1 MKFTLFVRLLCI
13 LCGVATASTGLA
25 LALQHSSLTADL
37 ELAAK
42 QRLETA
48 MTAAGRLAANHLDA
62 LSERY
67 RAVSGTPQ
75 FRANLEVNDAPTLAH
90 YAESLVEQQGAVR
103 ILFLDRDDRVVA
115 GAGGPEADARA
126 IAVPDASLVAS
137 QGRPLAVVSVPLAT
151 GAERLGRLIAVHP
164 LGAETLAEWSEL
176 CGAEVSFRSAGKDSR
191 EHIAAVSRDLGELQM
206 RVILPLTAEREAL
219 ARSRGK
225 LLLAGILGL
234 AAAFGASVFLSRGL
248 VQPIL
253 EIQRVA
259 QRIGTGDLTVRILS
273 DRRDEL
279 GDVAR
284 AVAAMVGGLRATV
297 GRVSQAADGVEATA
311 AGIAQVT
318 ERLASVTAEQ
328 VAGNAVAI
336 ANMDR
341 ITDQMEGIAETAGA
355 SAQALDLAVDGSSSS
370 FRELG
375 TIGEELSGNATLFS
389 TRAEE
394 ISDSIERMTK
404 SALQV
409 AENTGALAEAAEH
422 TAGSM
427 EEMAS
432 TTREVNANAE
442 ETTLRL
448 NAVVET
454 AERGRQRVLE
464 TITGMEAI
472 RAATE
477 ESRRVISDLGHR
489 VEAIGAIVSV
499 IDQVTSQTG
508 LLALNASIIAA
519 QAGEHG
525 RAFAVVAGEMNA
537 LADRVFA
544 GTKEIDG
551 LVRAVQAESQN
562 AVAAIARS
570 AESVKSGVD
579 RAAEAGVSLEEITAA
594 ARESC
599 GRMNEIVLAT
609 TEQKSVAQQV
619 AEQMA
624 RVLARVEEI
633 RRAGEEQGRGHEI
646 VFRSSVAL
654 RDVARQVRSAIEVQS
669 RGSARIGENIETV
682 QRTVE
687 AINTALQQQSKACL
701 EAAQSIES
709 ATKHT
714 SENDALAAQMGE
726 TARELLAQAELLRAD
741 VRRFQI

>member
-1 MKFTLFVRLLCI
+1 MKGTLFIRLLCI

-25 LALQHSSLTADL
+25 LALQQRSLTTDL
-37 ELAAK
+37 ERAARK
-42 QRLETA
+42 RLETA
-48 MTAAGRLAANHLDA
+48 AMAANRLATNHLDGLA
-62 LSERY
+62 ERY

-90 YAESLVEQQGAVR
+90 YADALREQQGALR
-103 ILFLDRDDRVVA
+103 IVFLDRDDRIVA
-115 GAGGPEADARA
+115 GAGDAKVDARA
-126 IAVPDASLVAS
+126 IAVPQASLIAS
-137 QGRPLAVVSVPLAT
+137 EARPLAVVSVVLAT
-151 GAERLGRLIAVHP
+151 GAERLGRLVAVHA
-164 LGAETLAEWSEL
+164 LDAATLTEWSEL
-176 CGAEVSFRSAGKDSR
+176 CGAEVTFGAVAAASR
-191 EHIAAVSRDLGELQM
+191 EHIEAVARELGGLQM
-206 RVILPLTAEREAL
+206 RVILSLVAEREAL
-219 ARSRGK
+219 ARSHRN
-225 LLLAGILGL
+225 LLLAGVLAL

-248 VQPIL
+248 VKPIL
-253 EIQRVA
+253 EIQQVV
-259 QRIGTGDLTVRILS
+259 QRIGMGDLTVRIRS

-284 AVAAMVGGLRATV
+284 AVATMVEGLRATV
-297 GRVSQAADGVEATA
+297 GRVTQAADGVEATA

-328 VAGNAVAI
+328 VAGNAVAV
-336 ANMDR
+336 ASMDR
-341 ITDQMEGIAETAGA
+341 ITDQMEGIAETAGH
-355 SAQALDLAVDGSSSS
+355 SAQALDLAVDGSSTS

-389 TRAEE
+389 TRTEE
-394 ISDSIERMTK
+394 ISDSIERMVQ
-404 SALQV
+404 SARQV
-409 AENTGALAEAAEH
+409 AENTGALVEAAEQ
-422 TAGSM
+422 TASSM
-427 EEMAS
+427 EEMAGS
-432 TTREVNANAE
+432 TREVNANAE
-442 ETTLRL
+442 ETTRRL

-454 AERGRQRVLE
+454 AEKGRQRVLE
-464 TITGMEAI
+464 TVTGMEAI

-477 ESRRVISDLGHR
+477 DARRVISDLGRR

-525 RAFAVVAGEMNA
+525 RAFAVVAAEMNA

-551 LVRAVQAESQN
+551 LVRAVQVESQN
-562 AVAAIARS
+562 AVAAIARG

-599 GRMNEIVLAT
+599 GRMSEIVMAT
-609 TEQKSVAQQV
+609 TGQKSVAQQV
-619 AEQMA
+619 ADQMA
-624 RVLARVEEI
+624 RVLSRVEEI
-633 RRAGEEQGRGHEI
+633 QQAGEEQGRGHET

-687 AINTALQQQSKACL
+687 AINHALQQQSKACL

-714 SENDALAAQMGE
+714 SENDTLAVQMGE
-726 TARELLAQAELLRAD
+726 AARGLLAQAELLRAD

>member
-25 LALQHSSLTADL
+25 LALQHRSLTADL

-48 MTAAGRLAANHLDA
+48 MAAAGRLAANHLGA

-90 YAESLVEQQGAVR
+90 YAESLREQQGALR

-126 IAVPDASLVAS
+126 IAVSDAGLVAS

-151 GAERLGRLIAVHP
+151 GAERIGRLVAVHP
-164 LGAETLAEWSEL
+164 LGAATLAEWSEL
-176 CGAEVSFRSAGKDSR
+176 CGAEVSFRSAGRPSR
-191 EHIAAVSRDLGELQM
+191 EHIEAVSRDLGELQM

-219 ARSRGK
+219 ARSRGN
-225 LLLAGILGL
+225 LLLAGLLAL

-253 EIQRVA
+253 EIQQVA
-259 QRIGTGDLTVRILS
+259 QRIGTGDLTVLIRS

-297 GRVSQAADGVEATA
+297 GRVAQAADGVEATA

-341 ITDQMEGIAETAGA
+341 ITDRMEGIAETAGA
-355 SAQALDLAVDGSSSS
+355 SAQALDRAVDGSSTS

-394 ISDSIERMTK
+394 ISDSIERMTQ
-404 SALQV
+404 SARQV

-422 TAGSM
+422 TASSM

-448 NAVVET
+448 NSVVET

-477 ESRRVISDLGHR
+477 ESRRVISDLGQR
-489 VEAIGAIVSV
+489 VEAIGTIVSV

-599 GRMNEIVLAT
+599 GRMNEIALAT

-633 RRAGEEQGRGHEI
+633 RRAGEEQGRGHEV

-687 AINTALQQQSKACL
+687 AINTALQEQSKACL

-714 SENDALAAQMGE
+714 SQNDALAAQMGE

>member
-1 MKFTLFVRLLCI
+1 
-13 LCGVATASTGLA
+13 
-25 LALQHSSLTADL
+25 
-37 ELAAK
+37 
-42 QRLETA
+42 
-48 MTAAGRLAANHLDA
+48 MTQ
-62 LSERY
+62 S
-67 RAVSGTPQ
+67 
-75 FRANLEVNDAPTLAH
+75 
-90 YAESLVEQQGAVR
+90 
-103 ILFLDRDDRVVA
+103 
-115 GAGGPEADARA
+115 AR
-126 IAVPDASLVAS
+126 
-137 QGRPLAVVSVPLAT
+137 
-151 GAERLGRLIAVHP
+151 
-164 LGAETLAEWSEL
+164 
-176 CGAEVSFRSAGKDSR
+176 
-191 EHIAAVSRDLGELQM
+191 
-206 RVILPLTAEREAL
+206 
-219 ARSRGK
+219 
-225 LLLAGILGL
+225 
-234 AAAFGASVFLSRGL
+234 
-248 VQPIL
+248 
-253 EIQRVA
+253 
-259 QRIGTGDLTVRILS
+259 
-273 DRRDEL
+273 
-279 GDVAR
+279 
-284 AVAAMVGGLRATV
+284 
-297 GRVSQAADGVEATA
+297 
-311 AGIAQVT
+311 
-318 ERLASVTAEQ
+318 
-328 VAGNAVAI
+328 
-336 ANMDR
+336 
-341 ITDQMEGIAETAGA
+341 
-355 SAQALDLAVDGSSSS
+355 
-370 FRELG
+370 
-375 TIGEELSGNATLFS
+375 
-389 TRAEE
+389 
-394 ISDSIERMTK
+394 
-404 SALQV
+404 QV
-409 AENTGALAEAAEH
+409 AENTGALVEAAEQ
-422 TAGSM
+422 TASSM

-442 ETTLRL
+442 ETTRRL

-464 TITGMEAI
+464 TVTGMEAI

-477 ESRRVISDLGHR
+477 ESRRVISDLGRR

-562 AVAAIARS
+562 AVAAIARG

-599 GRMNEIVLAT
+599 GRMSEIVMAT

-619 AEQMA
+619 ADQMA

-633 RRAGEEQGRGHEI
+633 QRAGEEQGRGHEI

-726 TARELLAQAELLRAD
+726 PRASCSRRPSCCAPTCAASRSSAANPSRPPFVRPGESGRPLGILRARERRIPGALVAAAPGPVSRAR
-741 VRRFQI
+741 VRFRRPRRSSAS

>member
-1 MKFTLFVRLLCI
+1 MKGTLFIRLLFI

-25 LALQHSSLTADL
+25 LALQHRSLTADL
-37 ELAAK
+37 ERAGER
-42 QRLETA
+42 RLETA
-48 MTAAGRLAANHLDA
+48 VKAADRLASNHLDV
-62 LSERY
+62 LVERY

-90 YAESLVEQQGAVR
+90 YAEALRAQQGAVR
-103 ILFLDRDDRVVA
+103 IAFLDRDDRIVA
-115 GAGGPEADARA
+115 GAGDPKADARA
-126 IAVPDASLVAS
+126 VGVPEANLIASG
-137 QGRPLAVVSVPLAT
+137 GRPLAVVSVALAT
-151 GAERLGRLIAVHP
+151 GAQRIGRLLAVHEV
-164 LGAETLAEWSEL
+164 GRETLAEWSRL
-176 CGAEVSFRSAGKDSR
+176 CGAEVTFRADAGTSG
-191 EHIAAVSRDLGELQM
+191 EHIEAVARDLGALQM
-206 RVILPLTAEREAL
+206 RVVLSLAAEREAL
-219 ARSRGK
+219 GRSQRN
-225 LLLAGILGL
+225 LLLAGVLAL

-248 VQPIL
+248 VRPIL
-253 EIQRVA
+253 EIQEAA
-259 QRIGTGDLTVRILS
+259 QRIGAGDLTVRIRS
-273 DRRDEL
+273 DRRDEI

-284 AVAAMVGGLRATV
+284 AVAAMVEGLRATM
-297 GRVSQAADGVEATA
+297 GRVAHAANGVEATA
-311 AGIAQVT
+311 SGIAKVT
-318 ERLASVTAEQ
+318 DRLGSVTAEQ
-328 VAGNAVAI
+328 VRGNAVAI
-336 ANMDR
+336 ASMDR
-341 ITDQMEGIAETAGA
+341 ITDQMEGIADTAGR

-375 TIGEELSGNATLFS
+375 AIGEELSGNATLFS

-394 ISDSIERMTK
+394 ISDSIERMAQ
-404 SALQV
+404 SAKQV
-409 AENTGALAEAAEH
+409 ARNTDALVEAAEQ
-422 TAGSM
+422 TASSM
-427 EEMAS
+427 EEMAGS
-432 TTREVNANAE
+432 TREVNANAE
-442 ETTLRL
+442 ETTRRL

-464 TITGMEAI
+464 TVTGMEAI
-472 RAATE
+472 RVATE
-477 ESRRVISDLGHR
+477 DARRVISDLGR
-489 VEAIGAIVSV
+489 RAEAIGAIVSV

-525 RAFAVVAGEMNA
+525 RAFAVVAGEMKA
-537 LADRVFA
+537 LAERVFA

-551 LVRAVQAESQN
+551 LVKGVQAESQN
-562 AVAAIARS
+562 AVAAIARGS
-570 AESVKSGVD
+570 ESVRSGID
-579 RAAEAGVSLEEITAA
+579 RAAEAGASLEEITTA

-599 GRMNEIVLAT
+599 GRMSEIVMAT

-619 AEQMA
+619 SEQMA

-633 RRAGEEQGRGHEI
+633 QQAGEEQGRGHET
-646 VFRSSVAL
+646 VFLSSVAL

-687 AINTALQQQSKACL
+687 AINLALQQQSKACL

-726 TARELLAQAELLRAD
+726 AASELLAQAELLRGD

>member
-42 QRLETA
+42 LRLETA
-48 MTAAGRLAANHLDA
+48 VTAAGRLAANHLGA
-62 LSERY
+62 LAERY

-90 YAESLVEQQGAVR
+90 YAESLAEQQGALR
-103 ILFLDRDDRVVA
+103 ILFLDREDQVVA
-115 GAGGPEADARA
+115 GAGAPEADARA
-126 IAVPDASLVAS
+126 IAVSESGLVAS

-151 GAERLGRLIAVHP
+151 GSERLGRLIAVHP

-176 CGAEVSFRSAGKDSR
+176 CGAEVSFRSAARDSR
-191 EHIAAVSRDLGELQM
+191 EQIEAVSRDLGELQM
-206 RVILPLTAEREAL
+206 RVVLPLTAEREAL

-225 LLLAGILGL
+225 LLLAGILAL

-253 EIQRVA
+253 EIQQVA
-259 QRIGTGDLTVRILS
+259 QRIGTGDLTARIRS

-284 AVAAMVGGLRATV
+284 AVAAMVGGLSATV

-311 AGIAQVT
+311 AGIARVT

-328 VAGNAVAI
+328 VAGNAVAV

-341 ITDQMEGIAETAGA
+341 ITDQMESIAETAGA
-355 SAQALDLAVDGSSSS
+355 SAQALDLAVDGSSTS

-375 TIGEELSGNATLFS
+375 SIGEELSGNATLFS

-422 TAGSM
+422 TAASM

-442 ETTLRL
+442 ETTQRL

-477 ESRRVISDLGHR
+477 ESRRVISDLGQR
-489 VEAIGAIVSV
+489 VEAIGTIVSV

-551 LVRAVQAESQN
+551 LVRAVQAESQK
-562 AVAAIARS
+562 AVAAITRS
-570 AESVKSGVD
+570 AESVRSGVD

-599 GRMNEIVLAT
+599 GRMNEIAMAT

-633 RRAGEEQGRGHEI
+633 RRAGEEQGRGHEV

-709 ATKHT
+709 ATRHT
-714 SENDALAAQMGE
+714 SENDALAAQMGQA
-726 TARELLAQAELLRAD
+726 ARELLAQGELLRAD